1 MLGIFQHDI
10 YPRMDKFFAG
20 IGSHMTSTQ
29 VCDVCCCN
37 IHYVTHNIDPLTK
50 ENTVLNM

>member
-1 MLGIFQHDI
+1 MLGIFQRDI
-10 YPRMDKFFAG
+10 YPKMDEFFAG

-29 VCDVCCCN
+29 ICDVCYCS

-50 ENTVLNM
+50 ENAVLNT